1 VSSKSIQAQIAAL
14 LLGVSLL
21 VPATGHAGRHEVAP
35 ARLGDL
41 STLRIDNFGRVNLNY
56 YRGGEP
62 DDDEYANLAA
72 LGIRTVIDL
81 RSDDG
86 DSEDK
91 VLVERAG
98 MKYVQIPMTTHA
110 PPTPSMVES
119 FLKVVT
125 DPASQPVY
133 VHCVGGRHRTGV
145 MTAVYRMTQE
155 QWTADQAFTEMKQ
168 YKFGPD
174 FLHPEF
180 KRFVYGY
187 HADRAVVGTAGQ

>member
-1 VSSKSIQAQIAAL
+1 VTTWT
-14 LLGVSLL
+14 
-21 VPATGHAGRHEVAP
+21 P
-35 ARLGDL
+35 
-41 STLRIDNFGRVNLNY
+41 
-56 YRGGEP
+56 
-62 DDDEYANLAA
+62 
-72 LGIRTVIDL
+72 
-81 RSDDG
+81 
-86 DSEDK
+86 EDK
-91 VLVERAG
+91 LLVERAG
-98 MKYVQIPMTTHA
+98 MKYVQISMTTHA

-119 FLKVVT
+119 FLEVVT

-155 QWTADQAFTEMKQ
+155 RWTADQAFTEMKQ

-187 HADRAVVGTAGQ
+187 HADAAVAGGAGQQ